1 MALFL
6 SVLMKSVTEVGIAY
20 VEIMTKTINRV
31 CSIPYACYSNIFRY
45 FPKFKNVWLKYGM
58 VNLRYG
64 MIFKYVW

>member
-31 CSIPYACYSNIFRY
+31 CSIPYVMHVIQIFLGI
-45 FPKFKNVWLKYGM
+45 FPNSKMYGLSMVWL
-58 VNLRYG
+58 
-64 MIFKYVW
+64 I